1 MQVGREQ
8 AKRLGV
14 KPRVQSSPLMEL
26 CCLQMG
32 AKASFMQASQD
43 VELLTGVK
51 ISPKSVER
59 IVARNPIAT
68 DCPEDEVSQMAL
80 DGGMVRLVTPKGE
93 PSEWK
98 QYKALRLDGE
108 GPGMAWF
115 DDNTALLDW
124 VNGLHCAAGVFCLGD
139 GHKGIWS
146 LYGQMEIAEGRN
158 EVLDWYHLME
168 NLYKVGGSLKRLHQA
183 RELLWHGNVDAAD
196 ALFEGLKSQQSQRF
210 RGYLNQHRSRIV
222 NYSYY
227 QHEGLPIGSGPVE
240 SFIKQIDGRVQ
251 VTGAQ
256 WKPQNVPQMLALRC
270 AYLNNQ
276 LGLHSLASG

>member
-1 MQVGREQ
+1 M
-8 AKRLGV
+8 
-14 KPRVQSSPLMEL
+14 KPRVQFSPLIEL

-32 AKASFMQASQD
+32 AQASFVQASQT
-43 VELLTGVK
+43 VALLTGVNV
-51 ISPKSVER
+51 SAKSVER
-59 IVARNPIAT
+59 MVARNPIAA
-68 DCPEDEVSQMAL
+68 DSPEDEVGEMAL
-80 DGGMVRLVTPKGE
+80 DGGMVRLVTPQGE

-115 DDNTALLDW
+115 EEGNDALLSW
-124 VNGLHCAAGVFCLGD
+124 VNSLCWASVLFCLGD
-139 GHKGIWS
+139 GHSGIWS
-146 LYGQMEIAEGRN
+146 VYKQMETTAERD

-168 NLYKVGGSLKRLHQA
+168 NLYKVGGSLKRLKQA
-183 RELLWHGNVDAAD
+183 RELLWQGKVDEAR

-210 RGYLNQHRSRIV
+210 RGYLERHRTRIV

-227 QHEGLPIGSGPVE
+227 QQEGLPIGSGSVE
-240 SFIKQIDGRVQ
+240 SLIKQIDARIQ

-256 WKPQNVPQMLALRC
+256 WKPENVPQILALRC